1 MAKRHVSRLTFL
13 LTPPRVRTLSTV
25 SVVQEHDVVLLR
37 QQGPKSPRWHLTAPL
52 RCGSQ
57 IKLSYGRTVKV
68 DHLLGRRPLD
78 RVVDS
83 AGLPVVV
90 HEPTLSCYVLHSSFT
105 RLATP
110 IYPHDAGTIVSL
122 LDIHPVRP
130 GEEEEDDDGDSVGP
144 PLEVFEAGTGVGSLT
159 LHLAR
164 ALHAANPPLPPT
176 LRRALCAAHACR
188 DPETVSADLGP
199 EDQAALDVYKASRR
213 LVLHTLDQ
221 SVSRAKAAFKF
232 VRHFRRALYLPTID
246 FHVGTVDSYISQRLV
261 ASEGRPF
268 LSRAVLDLASP
279 EESAAPV
286 VQALHP
292 GAVLII
298 FQPSISQIANFQAWC
313 RETSQPL
320 QLDKVLELPATTVMH
335 GLNDN
340 GGGRPWTV
348 KMGTVKA
355 DGGKAVQIM
364 RPKVGGSMAG
374 GGFVAVFRRWPVDG
388 MSVLAPEEADESE
401 SPAESEREKE
411 PNQAQMGIPQAQK
424 DNQQNETKYPQQ
436 AQKDE
441 QDETKPQQAQTD
453 DGIEVSKS

>member
-1 MAKRHVSRLTFL
+1 MAKRHVLRLTSL

-37 QQGPKSPRWHLTAPL
+37 QQGPKSPRWHLSAPL

-57 IKLSYGRTVKV
+57 IKLSYGRSVKV
-68 DHLLGRRPLD
+68 DDLIGRRLLD

-90 HEPTLSCYVLHSSFT
+90 HEATLSSYVLHSTFT

-110 IYPHDAGTIVSL
+110 IYPHDANIIVSL
-122 LDIHPVRP
+122 LDFHPARP
-130 GEEEEDDDGDSVGP
+130 GEDADDVERP
-144 PLEVFEAGTGVGSLT
+144 MEVFEAGTGVGSLT

-164 ALHAANPPLPPT
+164 ALHAANPALPPT
-176 LRRALCAAHACR
+176 LRRALCAAPACR
-188 DPETVSADLGP
+188 DPENAAADLGP
-199 EDQAALDVYKASRR
+199 EDQAALDAYKASRR
-213 LVLHTLDQ
+213 LILHTLDQ
-221 SVSRAKAAFKF
+221 SASRVKAAFKF
-232 VRHFRRALYLPTID
+232 IRHFRRALYLPTID

-298 FQPSISQIANFQAWC
+298 FQPSISQIATFLAWC

-320 QLDKVLELPATTVMH
+320 QLEKVIELPVTTVMH
-335 GLNDN
+335 GLNDT

-355 DGGKAVQIM
+355 DSTKAVQIM
-364 RPKVGGSMAG
+364 RPKVGGSIAG
-374 GGFVAVFRRWPVDG
+374 GGFVAVFRRWPADG
-388 MSVLAPEEADESE
+388 MSALAPEEPDESE

-411 PNQAQMGIPQAQK
+411 PSQAQAETPQAQK
-424 DNQQNETKYPQQ
+424 DSQQNETKPQQ
-436 AQKDE
+436 VEKDN
-441 QDETKPQQAQTD
+441 QDEARPQQPQTD
-453 DGIEVSKS
+453 DGKEDGKS